1 MDNDF
6 YLLLRSDRGI
16 IMAKGCEYIFLSFF
30 NQQGRIHF
38 MKRLLVILIVAVL
51 FSLPATALAEKVVFG
66 TAKWPPYVMV
76 SEKGQI
82 SGLDVE
88 IVQEMCK
95 RLKIEAKFWVLP
107 WKRAVK
113 YTEKGK
119 VDAIFAMRHNEER
132 AKFAFYPSEPILM
145 ERTVILARKG
155 SGIKITKVDDL
166 NDKIV
171 GVVRGYAYSPEF
183 DKHQGIKK
191 SVCDD
196 DEQVV
201 KMFGK
206 KRILLAAGIDE
217 GSMKYLCK
225 KNGVEAEAV
234 YVLNEVPGYI
244 AVSKKAMGEKGKAL
258 ADKFA
263 ETLRQ
268 MKKEG
273 VIEKIKSKYF

>member
-1 MDNDF
+1 
-6 YLLLRSDRGI
+6 
-16 IMAKGCEYIFLSFF
+16 
-30 NQQGRIHF
+30 
-38 MKRLLVILIVAVL
+38 MKRLLVTLIVAIML
-51 FSLPATALAEKVVFG
+51 SFPASVLAEKVVFLSSE
-66 TAKWPPYVMV
+66 WPPYLMV
-76 SEKGQI
+76 SEKGEVT
-82 SGLDVE
+82 GLQVD
-88 IVQEMCK
+88 IILDMCK
-95 RLKIEAKFWVLP
+95 RLKIESKIRVLP
-107 WKRAVK
+107 WKRALK
-113 YTEKGK
+113 YAEKGK
-119 VDAIFAMRHNEER
+119 GDAIFAMRHSEER
-132 AKFAFYPSEPILM
+132 AKFAIYPSEPILM

-191 SVCDD
+191 SVCDN

-206 KRILLAAGIDE
+206 KRILLAVGADE
-217 GSMKYLCK
+217 GSIRYLCK
-225 KNGVEAEAV
+225 KNGVEAEVV

-258 ADKFA
+258 AEKFA